1 MFVESAGEFLVSCLC
16 AQWCGTCREYRPGF
30 DSLATKFPGVAF
42 RWVDIEDEP
51 EIAGDLDVENF
62 PTLVIQRGH
71 DVLFCGPMLPMRHL
85 LERLLETFLAQT
97 AEESAQYARGN
108 AERLGWQGLADIRA
122 RLPE

>member
-1 MFVESAGEFLVSCLC
+1 M
-16 AQWCGTCREYRPGF
+16 
-30 DSLATKFPGVAF
+30 AF